1 MLILSPHL
9 DDAVLS
15 CWHLLAGPGEATVLN
30 VFDGTPPDGTPLPW
44 WDTLT
49 GASDPVTRMAER
61 RAEDAR
67 ARAELGRD
75 AISLGLLDA
84 QYRAEP
90 ASAADLARRLSA
102 RVAEGAVVYA
112 PAGIEGCHADHLA
125 VRDAAI
131 ALAGEGRRLRLYAD
145 LPHAIRCGWPAWVT
159 GEAEEPGVSAAW
171 AETFAAAGL
180 LVDRLVPRVHPLSP
194 ADRRRKLHL
203 LSLYATQRRAL
214 DAICFRPFD
223 DPRTLAYEVTW
234 DVPPQALASRAG
246 VKEPA
251 GEPVVPDPGAEPLR
265 DLA

>member
-9 DDAVLS
+9 DDAALS
-15 CWHLLAGPGEATVLN
+15 CWHVLAGPGEATVLN

-84 QYRAEP
+84 QYRGGP
-90 ASAADLARRLSA
+90 TSIADLARRLSA
-102 RVAEGAVVYA
+102 RVSEDALVYA
-112 PAGIEGCHADHLA
+112 PAGIAGFHADHAA

-131 ALAGEGRRLRLYAD
+131 ELVRSGRSLRLYAD
-145 LPHAIRCGWPAWVT
+145 LPQAISSGWPAWVT
-159 GEAEEPGVSAAW
+159 GEAEEPGVSATW
-171 AETFAAAGL
+171 TETFTAAGL
-180 LVDRLVPRVHPLSP
+180 LVDRLVPRVHRLSP
-194 ADRRRKLHL
+194 SDRRRKLHL
-203 LSLYATQRRAL
+203 LSLYTTQRRAL
-214 DAICFRPFD
+214 DGIAFRPLD
-223 DPRTLAYEVTW
+223 DPKTLAYEVTW
-234 DVPPQALASRAG
+234 DVPPQALGSGAG
-246 VKEPA
+246 VEETP
-251 GEPVVPDPGAEPLR
+251 GEPVVPDSGAEALR